1 MNPILI
7 YIYLVAFDYLFRNFS
22 MWLITLVP
30 KEDEVV
36 PKYLDFVPRFEK
48 NEFIDR
54 LSTSYMVNTD
64 HVNRGN
70 NNLQFSSYKLLE
82 LFWREYEFLYNN

>member
-36 PKYLDFVPRFEK
+36 PKYLDFVPRFE
-48 NEFIDR
+48 
-54 LSTSYMVNTD
+54 
-64 HVNRGN
+64 H
-70 NNLQFSSYKLLE
+70 
-82 LFWREYEFLYNN
+82 